1 MNGYFMYPELF
12 LVVKL
17 LTLPKSMISVLS
29 LNSGSL
35 EIAMNI
41 GYFDI
46 FLSSSMLK
54 SKRSMYTSSLCP
66 NSKCYQSSDYLNSL
80 FVWHNF
86 GINWSVLWLYI
97 FWWEIS
103 FTPTLTTPFQQGI
116 KTHSKL
122 NKTGITSKMYAS

>member
-41 GYFDI
+41 GYFYI

-54 SKRSMYTSSLCP
+54 SKLSMYTSSLCP

-80 FVWHNF
+80 FVCF
-86 GINWSVLWLYI
+86 SIQ
-97 FWWEIS
+97 IS
-103 FTPTLTTPFQQGI
+103 FTSPGSENYVLSFLFVLF
-116 KTHSKL
+116 KSFSRAL
-122 NKTGITSKMYAS
+122 ASIFISQL